1 MDHGPRLWELHV
13 REVELRVTIREKY
26 SSKHDRSLHCDDF
39 RGSLGFLL
47 PPSVAHFRFFFLGGV
62 LSFLLG
68 GYCFCSVSLP
78 SGGRPSR
85 DSDLRS
91 MTFRV
96 VASNFSR
103 YDLQVAMYIELDRPR
118 EEGGPVLR
126 RLDGMEEGYN
136 FLDLI
141 NKSDPV
147 VSTL

>member
-1 MDHGPRLWELHV
+1 
-13 REVELRVTIREKY
+13 
-26 SSKHDRSLHCDDF
+26 
-39 RGSLGFLL
+39 
-47 PPSVAHFRFFFLGGV
+47 
-62 LSFLLG
+62 
-68 GYCFCSVSLP
+68 
-78 SGGRPSR
+78 
-85 DSDLRS
+85 